1 MSTPPTREQPS
12 HAPPPSGGSDLN
24 LTTLAIAAAA
34 SAAAAFVT
42 SKVWA
47 GGTLWSACGR
57 PVIVRLVR
65 EALSLPASKIQTVRL
80 ERSGRTREV
89 DLGDPAAPPTETGPV
104 RVYSSGAPLR
114 SHPRGGGR

>member
-1 MSTPPTREQPS
+1 MSHPPRTHHDRPDR
-12 HAPPPSGGSDLN
+12 SGSGELQLS
-24 LTTLAIAAAA
+24 TLLIAAAA

-47 GGTLWSACGR
+47 GGTLWSAAAS
-57 PVIVRLVR
+57 PVIVALGRA
-65 EALSLPASKIQTVRL
+65 ALSRAAAKIQTVRL

-104 RVYSSGAPLR
+104 RVYSSGSPLR
-114 SHPRGGGR
+114 SHHWRWAIVT